1 MGEQKAQVEP
11 EMAEFFPAF
20 FRGCRTIEQ
29 KKTTTKRSA
38 TLEVNGLFCWA
49 YWLNS
54 DDEDEDIQYMLMDS
68 WLRADLMLLVDLVD
82 RDDGTVSFPQDDM
95 CNLPTRH
102 YKLQDHVFESCLMA
116 SSKSGEKL

>member
-1 MGEQKAQVEP
+1 MN
-11 EMAEFFPAF
+11 
-20 FRGCRTIEQ
+20 
-29 KKTTTKRSA
+29 KKTATKRSA